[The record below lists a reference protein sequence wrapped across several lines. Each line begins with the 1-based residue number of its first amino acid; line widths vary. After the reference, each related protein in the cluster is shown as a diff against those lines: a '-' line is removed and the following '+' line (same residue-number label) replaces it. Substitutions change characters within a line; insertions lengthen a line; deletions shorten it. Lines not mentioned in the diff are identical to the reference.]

1 MRKFYASRTQLCVSA
16 GSIALGR
23 PFFQLKVERQP
34 DIKAGLLH
42 ELGMRPSAVSTLLG

>member
-1 MRKFYASRTQLCVSA
+1 A

-42 ELGMRPSAVSTLLG
+42 ELGMRPSAVSTAEPIRDHFKA